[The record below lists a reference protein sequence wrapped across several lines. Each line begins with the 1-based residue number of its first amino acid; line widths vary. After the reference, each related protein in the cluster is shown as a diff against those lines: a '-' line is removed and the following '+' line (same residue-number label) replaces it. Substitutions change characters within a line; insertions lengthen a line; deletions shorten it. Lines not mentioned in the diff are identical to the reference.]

1 MIPDWLPIAT
11 AITLAGSLVSIGI
24 WIGSVNTKQKSFK
37 EALEE
42 IKEGIREINKNIL
55 KIFSR
60 LSSDI
65 IDGQSPLR
73 LTKLGQEM
81 SKSLDAAT

>member
-65 IDGQSPLR
+65 IDDQSPLR
-73 LTKLGQEM
+73 LTKLC
-81 SKSLDAAT
+81 KRCRKV